1 MSKGVKVIINRS
13 AVRDLLRSDEA
24 EGICKELADGVASRA
39 GTGYA
44 VDTRK
49 GKNRANATISAASA
63 AAARDNA
70 KNNTLLKAMGK

>member
-1 MSKGVKVIINRS
+1 MSNNVKVVLNRS
-13 AVRDLLRSDEA
+13 AVRELLQSNAMEA
-24 EGICKELADGVASRA
+24 AVKEVADGVASRA